1 MTRYVRMTMLAA
13 ALTAMTGGGAW
24 AQVPAPSTPGPTTP
38 APTAPAPSAP
48 APAPN
53 RDNTDMGRPATIGMM
68 EGTVKKVDAATGT
81 LRLSSGPFGLFSK
94 SLRVGPDT
102 QVTVD
107 GRESSLSALRE
118 GTKVKAS
125 YEQRNGQTIAT
136 RIETMPQE
144 QSGRPRS

>member
-13 ALTAMTGGGAW
+13 ALTTMTAGAAW
-24 AQVPAPSTPGPTTP
+24 AQVPPPTTP
-38 APTAPAPSAP
+38 TPT
-48 APAPN
+48 PN
-53 RDNTDMGRPATIGMM
+53 RDNTEMSRPATVGMV
-68 EGTVKKVDAATGT
+68 EGTVKKVDAAAGT

-94 SLRVGPDT
+94 SMQVGPDT

-107 GRESSLSALRE
+107 GRESNLAAIRE

-136 RIETMPQE
+136 RIEALPQG
-144 QSGRPRS
+144 QTTRSRS